1 MVFCELVW
9 SQRKLLSGLEE
20 DNIQGFPNND
30 ISKSEI
36 LDMVCAIR
44 SFENV
49 YNTTKNGYE
58 VKHVNWPSS
67 TCQKWASVNTAMKQK
82 GEDEKEN
89 KSEEGESNECDSR
102 NMVLQCV
109 DTLLDYV
116 GQRAFTCGDTTAA
129 RKIQTAGCEEESNC
143 SQ

>member
-1 MVFCELVW
+1 MVFCELVS

-58 VKHVNWPSS
+58 VKHVN
-67 TCQKWASVNTAMKQK
+67 
-82 GEDEKEN
+82 
-89 KSEEGESNECDSR
+89 
-102 NMVLQCV
+102 
-109 DTLLDYV
+109 
-116 GQRAFTCGDTTAA
+116 
-129 RKIQTAGCEEESNC
+129 
-143 SQ
+143 